1 MRVNLQPA
9 YVLHGRPYRDTS
21 LLLEV
26 FTAEHGRISLVGR
39 GARRRSRGGSSGA
52 LLQPFI
58 PLLLS
63 FSGRGELKTLTAT
76 EAAAPAVL
84 LAGERLFSAL
94 YLNELLL
101 RLLHRNDPHPEL
113 FAAYGEALQALAS
126 AEQLEGVLRR
136 FEFRLLDE
144 LGYRVDLAVDG
155 HSGEAVR
162 EECWY
167 TYQADQGLVRR
178 SGAGN
183 PSQPAFSGADL
194 LRIAA
199 GQYDGEARPAAR
211 RLMRQVL
218 AGHLGST
225 PLKSRELFRRS
236 GAGHPPGS
244 PAVTGDER

>member
-1 MRVNLQPA
+1 MRVNLQPT
-9 YVLHGRPYRDTS
+9 YVLHSRPYRDTS
-21 LLLEV
+21 LLLEA
-26 FTAEHGRISLVGR
+26 FTAEHGRISLVAR

-63 FSGRGELKTLTAT
+63 FSGRAELKTLTAT

-84 LAGERLFSAL
+84 LGGERLFSAL

-113 FAAYGEALQALAS
+113 FAAYGEALHALAE
-126 AEQLEGVLRR
+126 AGQLEAILRR

-144 LGYRVDLAVDG
+144 LGYRVDCGVDG

-167 TYQADQGLVRR
+167 NYHADHGLVART
-178 SGAGN
+178 GAGD

-199 GQYDGEARPAAR
+199 GQYDGEVRHAAR

-218 AGHLGST
+218 AGHLGSA
-225 PLKSRELFRRS
+225 PLRSRELFRRS
-236 GAGHPPGS
+236 GVARPVSAALSGE
-244 PAVTGDER
+244 ER

>member
-1 MRVNLQPA
+1 MRVDLQPA

-21 LLLEV
+21 LLLEA
-26 FTAEHGRISLVGR
+26 FTAEHGRISLVAR

-63 FSGRGELKTLTAT
+63 FSGRAELKTLTAT
-76 EAAAPAVL
+76 EAAAPAVPL
-84 LAGERLFSAL
+84 GGDRLFSAL
-94 YLNELLL
+94 YLNELLS

-113 FAAYGEALQALAS
+113 FAAYGEALQALA
-126 AEQLEGVLRR
+126 AAGQLEAVLRR

-144 LGYRVDLAVDG
+144 LGYHLDCAVDG

-167 TYQADQGLVRR
+167 TYHADHGLVVR

-194 LRIAA
+194 LLIAA
-199 GQYDGEARPAAR
+199 GQYEGEARHAAR

-218 AGHLGST
+218 AVHLGSA

-236 GAGHPPGS
+236 GAVGPG
-244 PAVTGDER
+244 PEDVTGEGQ